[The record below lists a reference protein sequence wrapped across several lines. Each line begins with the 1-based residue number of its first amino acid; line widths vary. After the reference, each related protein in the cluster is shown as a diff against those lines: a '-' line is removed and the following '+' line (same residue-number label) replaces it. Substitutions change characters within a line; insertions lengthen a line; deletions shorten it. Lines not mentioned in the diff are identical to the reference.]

1 MTTLTA
7 PMLAFFTVESDT
19 VEMTCQECGHT
30 FEVSNRQTGRA
41 KYCPECRDEAGN
53 RQKLAHYHANFKI
66 KNETGDPAVNLALA
80 VIENAKYDASKGN
93 DEAKEF
99 LADGAELW
107 IRACGISLRPS
118 YLRRLRNFRI
128 EDK

>member
-7 PMLAFFTVESDT
+7 MLNFFTVESDT

-41 KYCPECRDEAGN
+41 KYCPECRDEVFLKKQLGRYYEKRAA
-53 RQKLAHYHANFKI
+53 LLD
-66 KNETGDPAVNLALA
+66 TGDPATNLAKA
-80 VIENAKYDASKGN
+80 VIEHARFDASKGN

-107 IRACGISLRPS
+107 IRACGIEMRPS
-118 YLRRLRNFRI
+118 YLRRLRNFRMGS
-128 EDK
+128 EK